1 MTRVLIA
8 LSEPIMAAGLQ
19 SIIDDADDLEVVGA
33 HGSIEGLRERAA
45 ETSADVVVV
54 DVVFRRLDPT
64 LVPGLSAAGTRVL
77 VLVDHSAE
85 ECSLRA
91 ALAEDGRAGLSDEA
105 LATLDECCLMSLRQ
119 SASGCLAR
127 AATAEAV
134 VHTLRTVAEGQIAA
148 APWLS
153 ALAASGPAAALGPGR
168 GGRLRPVTAREL
180 EVMALIAEGLSNKA
194 IARRLGLKEQTVKNH
209 LARVTEKLGLRS
221 RLDVGMFA
229 LKYNVQL
236 EDDGPTRPEEEG
248 R

>member
-8 LSEPIMAAGLQ
+8 LSEPIMVAGLQ
-19 SIIDDADDLEVVGA
+19 GIIDDADDFEVVGA
-33 HGSIEGLRERAA
+33 HASAEGLRERAT

-54 DVVFRRLDPT
+54 DVVFRRADPT
-64 LVPGLSAAGTRVL
+64 LVPELSTAARVL

-105 LATLDECCLMSLRQ
+105 LATLDECCLMSLRH

-127 AATAEAV
+127 GSTPDAV
-134 VHTLRTVAEGQIAA
+134 LRTLRTVAEGQIAA

-153 ALAASGPAAALGPGR
+153 ALAASGPAGALGSGR
-168 GGRLRPVTAREL
+168 GQGPRPVTAREL
-180 EVMALIAEGLSNKA
+180 EVMALVAEGLSNKA
-194 IARRLGLKEQTVKNH
+194 IARRLDLKEQTVKNH
-209 LARVTEKLGLRS
+209 LAHMMEKLGLRS

-236 EDDGPTRPEEEG
+236 QHDGPTRPEE
-248 R
+248 